1 MPQINKPTT
10 EPIIA
15 ATIVFGR
22 AETPALTTQTS
33 SGGAGYTK
41 EDAIFA
47 IPQLKIA
54 PTKKE
59 TIVSHQVWLK
69 FHVTTALFIAPQTI
83 AAVIQSPANGI
94 TVSPGFSWDS
104 SIFYIFNSLLSCP
117 FPTYPRYRSK
127 FKLLQIFINSPE
139 LEGPFDLPR

>member
-1 MPQINKPTT
+1 MPQINKPTA

-22 AETPALTTQTS
+22 AEAPALTTKTS

-59 TIVSHQVWLK
+59 TVVSHQVWLK

-83 AAVIQSPANGI
+83 AAVIQSTANGI
-94 TVSPGFSWDS
+94 TVSPGFSGGGVH
-104 SIFYIFNSLLSCP
+104 ILCFQLV
-117 FPTYPRYRSK
+117 
-127 FKLLQIFINSPE
+127 FKLFFLST
-139 LEGPFDLPR
+139 LSG